1 MGPAVGCCGRGGLPQ
16 RLGLRHGAGTLR
28 PMPTLL
34 LLLPDFLLIALGY
47 LLCRHTA
54 LDRTV
59 WDAAERLVYYL
70 LFPVLLFQAI
80 VRTPIHMAD
89 MLQFGGA
96 GVAVVLCGIA
106 LAYSLG
112 RLPGVDKTLHAS
124 GAQTAFRFNSFIA
137 LALAE
142 RLAGAPGV
150 AWQALLAALCVPLC
164 NVAAVWPLARQGGH
178 HYGRELA
185 RNPLILATAGGLLAN
200 LAGLQLPDLV
210 LTTLSRI
217 GAAALPLG
225 LMAAGAGLR
234 LGALRQAPGL
244 TVGLL
249 SIRHLALPAVA
260 IGLAIQ
266 LPLPPAQQAVLVS
279 FAAMP
284 TASTAYV
291 LAVRMGGNGAYVA
304 GLVTVS
310 TLLAVLGLPTA
321 LAALAALR

>member
-1 MGPAVGCCGRGGLPQ
+1 M
-16 RLGLRHGAGTLR
+16 
-28 PMPTLL
+28 
-34 LLLPDFLLIALGY
+34 
-47 LLCRHTA
+47 
-54 LDRTV
+54 
-59 WDAAERLVYYL
+59 
-70 LFPVLLFQAI
+70 
-80 VRTPIHMAD
+80 
-89 MLQFGGA
+89 
-96 GVAVVLCGIA
+96 
-106 LAYSLG
+106 
-112 RLPGVDKTLHAS
+112 
-124 GAQTAFRFNSFIA
+124 
-137 LALAE
+137 
-142 RLAGAPGV
+142 
-150 AWQALLAALCVPLC
+150 
-164 NVAAVWPLARQGGH
+164 
-178 HYGRELA
+178 
-185 RNPLILATAGGLLAN
+185 LAN